1 MTKINISIAG
11 ALGRMGKI
19 LIKKI
24 NDNKNLKLC
33 SLTDIN
39 TGKFLQNV
47 KIQPNSLRAFSNAD
61 LIIDFSRPEGSLKVI
76 ALAVKL
82 KKNVVIGT
90 TGFTEIQNKIIL
102 KASKKIA
109 IFKSGNMSLGI
120 NILEY
125 ISKIIA
131 KKMPNNYQVLI
142 SDNHHKKKIDYPS
155 GTALMLAEAVAK
167 GKGKKL
173 ISLIGK
179 SSFNKKIKPNNK
191 INFFITRKGSTI
203 GKHSIEF
210 NNNIERIE
218 LKHDAFSRDLFADG
232 AISAAIWIR
241 KKKRGFFNMQDML
254 NLK

>member
-47 KIQPNSLRAFSNAD
+47 KIQPNSLKAFSNAD

-155 GTALMLAEAVAK
+155 GTALMLANAVAK

-210 NNNIERIE
+210 NNNMERIE